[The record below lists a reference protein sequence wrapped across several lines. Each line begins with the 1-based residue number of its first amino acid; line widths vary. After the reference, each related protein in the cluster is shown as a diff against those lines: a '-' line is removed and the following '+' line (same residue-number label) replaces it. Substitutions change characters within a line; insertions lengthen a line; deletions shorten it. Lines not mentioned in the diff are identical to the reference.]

1 MIALHPLP
9 HNLKSVAA
17 RDSQRPSET
26 PQPPWIYQRSWCG
39 ATASLP
45 TWKRCSSHPQRG
57 SGAGAGIN
65 LPKYCLN
72 RKLKRTQVRA
82 RQKTHTL
89 VSALKDP
96 EAQPGS
102 RLAQRSVL
110 RTRLVPPSLS
120 SAPPSLIAL
129 LHPAEPLLPSGEET
143 RGTWSPHLVLG
154 ASWPDWDPSPTLPG
168 PGDHHAPDSVFPA
181 ASAAFSAPT
190 LRKCVRPKGLAYA
203 SPRKLRLG
211 RMVPSGLA
219 AAGLWFRASST
230 VLSAT
235 VEACVLHK
243 IERRI
248 LYPAFHRS
256 SPVQSL

>member
-1 MIALHPLP
+1 MCQQETARGPQRRHSRPEYTRGVGAGPLP
-9 HNLKSVAA
+9 VSPRENDA
-17 RDSQRPSET
+17 P
-26 PQPPWIYQRSWCG
+26 
-39 ATASLP
+39 
-45 TWKRCSSHPQRG
+45 SHPQRG

-82 RQKTHTL
+82 RQATHTL

-154 ASWPDWDPSPTLPG
+154 AS
-168 PGDHHAPDSVFPA
+168 
-181 ASAAFSAPT
+181 
-190 LRKCVRPKGLAYA
+190 
-203 SPRKLRLG
+203 
-211 RMVPSGLA
+211 
-219 AAGLWFRASST
+219 
-230 VLSAT
+230 
-235 VEACVLHK
+235 
-243 IERRI
+243 
-248 LYPAFHRS
+248 
-256 SPVQSL
+256 